1 VTNNWQK
8 SMLLSRSCSV
18 TDATTSCIALY
29 RLPLALIAAA
39 KRNELSLLLLLLL
52 SLLLL
57 LVTVELLLLHSGRWR
72 RMTAFRIELCE

>member
-1 VTNNWQK
+1 
-8 SMLLSRSCSV
+8 MLLSRSCSV

-39 KRNELSLLLLLLL
+39 KRNELSLLLLLL

>member
-1 VTNNWQK
+1 
-8 SMLLSRSCSV
+8 MLLSRSCSV

-52 SLLLL
+52 LSLLLL

-72 RMTAFRIELCE
+72 RMTAFRIELCV